1 MPVAELGVTTDN
13 PSSAEAIYAAKE
25 PLVVDAQNLNKAN
38 EVALRNVALMCLASM
53 RGTDFAT
60 QRDAGAS
67 ISVHWPDPA
76 YPSVGSMSDAVVKMV
91 AAIPTLADSE
101 VVLERLTFTA
111 EEIERIQG
119 DRKAAQANAA
129 IASLLA
135 PKKEN
140 DDGDTAQPPGLP
152 DRGD

>member
-1 MPVAELGVTTDN
+1 MGV
-13 PSSAEAIYAAKE
+13 
-25 PLVVDAQNLNKAN
+25 
-38 EVALRNVALMCLASM
+38 
-53 RGTDFAT
+53 
-60 QRDAGAS
+60 
-67 ISVHWPDPA
+67 
-76 YPSVGSMSDAVVKMV
+76 SDAVVKMV